1 VAEPDAELGFNEVE
15 FFDESFRL
23 KPGDQYEWEMMEFA
37 SAAKG
42 GADSDLLS
50 GAATTL
56 DFLRA
61 VIHDD
66 DWERF
71 RATAKKNRAQVARD
85 LMPVVVAAFVQP
97 TDRPTSRPSDSS
109 DGPKTTK
116 RNSAA
121 GSSSKV
127 IRRLEKAG
135 RPDLAL
141 MVAMA
146 DEDRSARSA

>member
-1 VAEPDAELGFNEVE
+1 VAEAEGFHEVE
-15 FFDESFRL
+15 FFDQSFRL
-23 KPGDQYEWEMMEFA
+23 KPGEEYEWEMMEFA

-42 GADSDLLS
+42 GADSDMLS
-50 GAATTL
+50 GAAATL

-61 VIHDD
+61 VIHSD

-71 RATAKKNRAQVARD
+71 RKAARDNRAQVARD

-97 TDRPTSRPSDSS
+97 TERPTSRPSDSS
-109 DGPKTTK
+109 DGPKNTK
-116 RNSAA
+116 AKSGA

-127 IRRLEKAG
+127 IRRLEKSG

-141 MVAMA
+141 MVTMA
-146 DEDRSARSA
+146 DEVRSVRSA

>member
-1 VAEPDAELGFNEVE
+1 
-15 FFDESFRL
+15 
-23 KPGDQYEWEMMEFA
+23 M
-37 SAAKG
+37 
-42 GADSDLLS
+42 
-50 GAATTL
+50 

-61 VIHDD
+61 VIHAD

-121 GSSSKV
+121 GSSPRSSGGS
-127 IRRLEKAG
+127 RS
-135 RPDLAL
+135 LA
-141 MVAMA
+141 VPTW
-146 DEDRSARSA
+146 R